1 MKLNYYVLW
10 VEDDDSWYKTA
21 SELFSDTIIDY
32 GFNPIFDR
40 KRKFDEVKQTVIDT
54 GLKKIDILLIDFKLR
69 NSKDGDS
76 IIDYVRNN
84 DVFTD
89 IIFYS
94 SDKQSIVDSIKEH
107 LFEGVYHSDRKEL
120 EDKFEKVFKTTIKKV
135 EEINSMRGLIVGET
149 SDLDAL
155 IEEHLNFYIQPP
167 YINNFDIEKFINNKI
182 FAKLGER
189 NLFLKDE
196 YSKIGLKGLMPHLEA
211 IRKWELLRGILR
223 SNKDHM
229 PYISE
234 FLAVNAKYQDD
245 VIDVRNKFAHSKVL
259 VKDDGSEVLKALIG
273 EKHFEFNEDSFKKI
287 REDLIK
293 HRNALIKLKNQGL

>member
-120 EDKFEKVFKTTIKKV
+120 EDKFEKVFK
-135 EEINSMRGLIVGET
+135 
-149 SDLDAL
+149 
-155 IEEHLNFYIQPP
+155 
-167 YINNFDIEKFINNKI
+167 
-182 FAKLGER
+182 
-189 NLFLKDE
+189 
-196 YSKIGLKGLMPHLEA
+196 
-211 IRKWELLRGILR
+211 IR
-223 SNKDHM
+223 
-229 PYISE
+229 
-234 FLAVNAKYQDD
+234 
-245 VIDVRNKFAHSKVL
+245 
-259 VKDDGSEVLKALIG
+259 
-273 EKHFEFNEDSFKKI
+273 
-287 REDLIK
+287 
-293 HRNALIKLKNQGL
+293 